1 MRRLTFQ
8 IKVTGPKP
16 DQVSAKTLG
25 EILIR
30 VEAALSEFAKQ
41 AGIELPADGPALS
54 LVDVEEGSDL
64 LTFSIPES
72 AAPAMSV
79 ISGAIAA
86 DEYSALPRESHQGIY
101 EVSETV
107 RSAGWGL
114 EILRGTEAGIPPS
127 VITPDRGV
135 PAPPKEEVSKLR
147 GTTTL
152 LARCLRVGGATAP
165 KVEVRPVQGGRA
177 LNLDVSE
184 NMAKR
189 LGRRLYEEVL
199 LRGEA
204 TWEMPSWK
212 MIEFRVQ
219 ELVDFERVSPGSA
232 FRELAEL
239 AGSTWDDVDALE
251 FVRSQRDEE

>member
-16 DQVSAKTLG
+16 DQVSARTLG

-30 VEAALSEFAKQ
+30 METALSELAKQ
-41 AGIELPADGPALS
+41 TGLELPTDGPALS

-86 DEYSALPRESHQGIY
+86 DEYSPLPRESHQGIY

-114 EILRGTEAGIPPS
+114 EILKETKAGIPPS
-127 VITPDRGV
+127 TITPARGV
-135 PAPPKEEVSKLR
+135 PAPPKEEVSTAH

-152 LARCLRVGGATAP
+152 LARCLRVGGATTP

-184 NMAKR
+184 NMAKK
-189 LGRRLYEEVL
+189 LGHRLYEEVL
-199 LRGEA
+199 LQGRA
-204 TWEMPSWK
+204 TWEIPSWK
-212 MIEFRVQ
+212 MVEFQVQ
-219 ELVDFERVSPGSA
+219 EVADFERVSPAAA
-232 FRELAEL
+232 FRELAAL
-239 AGSTWDDVDALE
+239 AGDTWDGVDALE
-251 FVRSQRDEE
+251 FVRSQRDED